1 MAERGLGSLESW
13 CRPKSSTPHA
23 TGHPP
28 PAKRAR
34 WTARAGA
41 ADAAHAD
48 ACATHGVTIS
58 DHGEKVTWSGY
69 WDERQ
74 KKLDSQIVDAGLF
87 GAVSSRLSPEG
98 QQVKSDLFQ
107 HCCIY
112 FDGRVDVGGGLSAY
126 ALSKLARLHGAT
138 VIPRLSKR
146 QVTHVVCSQ
155 LSGAKERHA
164 MKDATSSLA
173 CPQEQMSREAE
184 KVIELSS
191 SAEAPS
197 SQPPPTAL
205 DSDTETELDSE
216 APSAEFLFGGLLPM
230 ATVLLRGLESKPK
243 LNGRQVNLVCFHEE
257 RGRWEV
263 ELEGAMPMVDLFKVE
278 WNDDWWEPV
287 DNDDKYPSL
296 KKEKGA
302 HVWMSLRPSHQHL
315 MQD

>member
-173 CPQEQMSREAE
+173 CVQYIVHPTWLTESLAAQRRFSLMAEISRGFGLSLLQPKPQEQMSREAE

-216 APSAEFLFGGLLPM
+216 APSAEFVADSP
-230 ATVLLRGLESKPK
+230 
-243 LNGRQVNLVCFHEE
+243 
-257 RGRWEV
+257 
-263 ELEGAMPMVDLFKVE
+263 ELS
-278 WNDDWWEPV
+278 
-287 DNDDKYPSL
+287 PS
-296 KKEKGA
+296 
-302 HVWMSLRPSHQHL
+302 
-315 MQD
+315 